1 MNVARTLAAL
11 GVVTVLLTGCAAP
24 GEPAETGPEPAVW
37 GVESAS
43 FPLPESL
50 ATAEYVGGFS
60 AGGVLWVYDSTR
72 DAPPVL
78 HGTRD
83 GVEWVTLDL
92 VAAGLPA
99 DAFLGSDSH
108 CPVSRA
114 IEDRGEEFTIVYAT
128 WYGGSHSSGLANR
141 FFLVDIDTAAME
153 VLGIS
158 DAAENGLEVMPP
170 AAASDGYNFRTYC
183 IAGFARLGGT
193 RLAVGGGQWW
203 LPYLTSTA
211 DGFVA
216 TEDASGRWSVRSEDG
231 APFYRTLRVQPA
243 GVFPVG
249 DVLVVPSKRYDAP
262 SGFDAWVSAD
272 GVSWEH
278 IQTPG
283 PVPGYYDLNAVAGPA
298 GIVVVAPT
306 EDPEAIYAWSSADG
320 RSWTAVRLSESER
333 MAPGFLVATED
344 GYVAGFEDGFDMR
357 ILTSADGV
365 EWVPVEQD
373 EAPPIWLRYAFR
385 HGTGLVSVSKDAIL
399 TTGLDWSQPTED
411 DDAE

>member
-1 MNVARTLAAL
+1 
-11 GVVTVLLTGCAAP
+11 
-24 GEPAETGPEPAVW
+24 
-37 GVESAS
+37 
-43 FPLPESL
+43 
-50 ATAEYVGGFS
+50 
-60 AGGVLWVYDSTR
+60 
-72 DAPPVL
+72 
-78 HGTRD
+78 
-83 GVEWVTLDL
+83 
-92 VAAGLPA
+92 
-99 DAFLGSDSH
+99 
-108 CPVSRA
+108 
-114 IEDRGEEFTIVYAT
+114 
-128 WYGGSHSSGLANR
+128 
-141 FFLVDIDTAAME
+141 AAME

-278 IQTPG
+278 IQ
-283 PVPGYYDLNAVAGPA
+283 
-298 GIVVVAPT
+298 
-306 EDPEAIYAWSSADG
+306 
-320 RSWTAVRLSESER
+320 
-333 MAPGFLVATED
+333 
-344 GYVAGFEDGFDMR
+344 
-357 ILTSADGV
+357 
-365 EWVPVEQD
+365 
-373 EAPPIWLRYAFR
+373 
-385 HGTGLVSVSKDAIL
+385 
-399 TTGLDWSQPTED
+399 
-411 DDAE
+411 